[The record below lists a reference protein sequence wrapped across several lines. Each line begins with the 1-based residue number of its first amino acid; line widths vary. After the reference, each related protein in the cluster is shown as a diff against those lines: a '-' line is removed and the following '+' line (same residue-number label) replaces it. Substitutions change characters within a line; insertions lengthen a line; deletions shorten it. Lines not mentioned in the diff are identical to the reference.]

1 VIFTIGRL
9 YISSFQSFGKN
20 PYYSQFPGFFSFLF
34 FPFEFL
40 YQFCKLGELVNHQQE
55 DLAKFGYRSD
65 RKVDF
70 VFFETP
76 VGDMPEPRV

>member
-1 VIFTIGRL
+1 M
-9 YISSFQSFGKN
+9 
-20 PYYSQFPGFFSFLF
+20 
-34 FPFEFL
+34 
-40 YQFCKLGELVNHQQE
+40 NHQQE